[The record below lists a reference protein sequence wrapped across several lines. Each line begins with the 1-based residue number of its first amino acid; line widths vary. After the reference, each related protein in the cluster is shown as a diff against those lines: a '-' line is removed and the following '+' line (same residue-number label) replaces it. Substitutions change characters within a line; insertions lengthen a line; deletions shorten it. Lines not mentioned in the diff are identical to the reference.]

1 MVEGCL
7 LGGDTAWLTSR
18 PSTAR
23 LLTLKTEPHVT
34 IQKRGALSMNRSAFV
49 ALGSPDAVELLYDR
63 QARLIGLR
71 PVCPTADHA
80 YQVRRSTRAESG
92 PWIISAMAFMHYYD
106 IDIAKTRRWCAQLDH
121 DVLCVDLNQE
131 PTIVESTRRI
141 G

>member
-1 MVEGCL
+1 MAQFETFNRG
-7 LGGDTAWLTSR
+7 
-18 PSTAR
+18 
-23 LLTLKTEPHVT
+23 LLTLKSHPHVT

-63 QARLIGLR
+63 QARVIGLR
-71 PVCPTADHA
+71 PVRPTADHA
-80 YQVRRSTRAESG
+80 YQVRRSTRAHSG

-106 IDIAKTRRWCAQLDH
+106 VDITKTRRWSAQLDN

-131 PTIVESTRRI
+131 PTIVETARRT